1 PALAG
6 KTHDPGFVWKIHGFS
21 ALLNRGVT
29 TIRSAPFE
37 CSGYK
42 WYASY
47 KRSLDL
53 EPDYTMDV
61 VFKLSMYNHS
71 EKMYHGC
78 RAFHDFYGTQTRSW
92 VEFLIPLKSLLK
104 STDFPVDD
112 CCVFGAEILLV
123 NVFPSEKKGIVVPEK
138 ATTVQNVFI
147 LNSGF
152 ICWTYNLNIPNF
164 LESNMMD
171 CTCSQAVEFDG
182 HKWVVE
188 MSLTIEDQ
196 KHGKHFTKRIPVD
209 LTFCRWGW
217 SDFIPHETF
226 RDPSR
231 GYLVGSCCVVKADI
245 TVVGPSN
252 YE

>member
-1 PALAG
+1 MG
-6 KTHDPGFVWKIHGFS
+6 
-21 ALLNRGVT
+21 
-29 TIRSAPFE
+29 
-37 CSGYK
+37 
-42 WYASY
+42 
-47 KRSLDL
+47 DL
-53 EPDYTMDV
+53 FT
-61 VFKLSMYNHS
+61 LTSS
-71 EKMYHGC
+71 
-78 RAFHDFYGTQTRSW
+78 FHDFYGTQTRSW

-182 HKWVVE
+182 HKWYLTVYPHGDRFSSNCL
-188 MSLTIEDQ
+188 SL
-196 KHGKHFTKRIPVD
+196 
-209 LTFCRWGW
+209 
-217 SDFIPHETF
+217 
-226 RDPSR
+226 
-231 GYLVGSCCVVKADI
+231 
-245 TVVGPSN
+245 
-252 YE
+252 